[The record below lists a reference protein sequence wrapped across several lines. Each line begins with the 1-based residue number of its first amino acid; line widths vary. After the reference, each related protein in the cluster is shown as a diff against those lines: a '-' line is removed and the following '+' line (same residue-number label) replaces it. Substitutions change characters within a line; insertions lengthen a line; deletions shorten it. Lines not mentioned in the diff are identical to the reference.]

1 MSGRGTS
8 NGGDAARRQQ
18 PSDGSTATWQWVRE
32 QTLRGLDALIAR
44 RLRQAKL
51 VKVTNNPL
59 PLPERKLLTVMTS
72 VASPRSGWSGRTFVV
87 LDADT
92 ASASDPVRTEVELAY
107 EPSARRLVLTIT
119 PSIRRALGT
128 ATHVQVAYV
137 DDFDLELLQQLRVRL
152 EESTR
157 APLVVDLWSRVGLPP
172 ISSGSAL
179 NPEQQQA
186 LTAMT
191 DGGAWLVWGPPGTGK
206 TKVIVEAVAHAL
218 SRGRSVLITSHTN
231 VAVDNVVES
240 VAKTVTV
247 PGQVVRVGASDN
259 LTAKVSEHPW
269 LTVDKAAAVMT
280 DREARLHTIQSAI
293 AMNRAHPDRNHLD
306 VVVQRLEEGNGVQLE
321 SALRAQ
327 EAAITAQHLAEHIS
341 ASTAESARRLAEIAR
356 IERAAEPSAIV
367 ASVLPE
373 LRDRAAA
380 AASNA
385 HRAAE
390 DALSGERRL
399 TSLRVAHS
407 DSVLEWSKA
416 TSARQ
421 SWIAGLPWRRREADA
436 RVLRAVELRD
446 ALASEVQTA
455 QAALDALAGE
465 AAIMRGAATTA
476 QEQVLVSESAERRTC
491 ELTRQASALRAE
503 ESAAQV
509 HRAHVM
515 EEHDEA
521 QRSADAVSDHEG
533 IIARAREDG
542 TLEALA
548 ERDEYNGRVA
558 TLEAASRELDRQK
571 KLLDD
576 EYAATKRDLLEGAPV
591 IACTLSSLTTK
602 AELSNRRFDT
612 VIVDE
617 AASAQI
623 AQLIYAGSKAD
634 RCLSY
639 VGDFLQN
646 APITDTDDAITE
658 DEKQTLHW
666 QEDDIFALLGVTDR
680 ASAEENSHCVALRTQ
695 YRYPPVIADIVND
708 FCYDGLL
715 ESSWA
720 NSDNVAPTPYV
731 IFVDTS
737 DHPNQG
743 LRRDNVSW
751 AHPLGLDLIETIHAR
766 HQPEAIAPLGLV
778 CPYAAHARRAEA
790 LARRKSLAIECGTAH
805 KFQGRQYNVVILD
818 LMQDAGPLRWA
829 AQADLSGNK
838 REVSAAK
845 LLNVGITRAQQR
857 LYIIGDWRVVR
868 STQTPGMTAIASL
881 VGRPEFELISA
892 SDMTEMC

>member
-1 MSGRGTS
+1 M
-8 NGGDAARRQQ
+8 
-18 PSDGSTATWQWVRE
+18 RE
-32 QTLRGLDALIAR
+32 QTLKGLDALIAR
-44 RLRQAKL
+44 RVRQAKL
-51 VKVTNNPL
+51 VKVTNKPL

-72 VASPRSGWSGRTFVV
+72 VPSPRSGWSGRTFVV

-119 PSIRRALGT
+119 PSTRRALGT

-137 DDFDLELLQQLRVRL
+137 DDFDLDLLQQLRVRL

-157 APLVVDLWSRVGLPP
+157 APLVVDLWSREAVPP
-172 ISSGSAL
+172 IPARSAL
-179 NPEQQQA
+179 NLEQRQA

-191 DGGAWLVWGPPGTGK
+191 EGGAWLVWGPPGTGK
-206 TKVIVEAVAHAL
+206 TKVIVEAVSHAL

-231 VAVDNVVES
+231 VAVDNVVKS
-240 VAKTVTV
+240 VVEAVTV

-259 LTAKVSEHPW
+259 LTPKVSEHPW

-280 DREARLHTIQSAI
+280 DRVARLHAIQSAV
-293 AMNRAHPDRNHLD
+293 AVNRAHPDRNYLD
-306 VVVQRLEEGNGVQLE
+306 VVIQRLERGNGVQLE
-321 SALRAQ
+321 SALRAR
-327 EAAITAQHLAEHIS
+327 EAANTAQELAERIS
-341 ASTAESARRLAEIAR
+341 ASTEESARRLSEVAR
-356 IERAAEPSAIV
+356 VERAAESSAIV
-367 ASVLPE
+367 ASVLPG
-373 LRDRAAA
+373 LRERAAA

-385 HRAAE
+385 HRVAE

-421 SWIAGLPWRRREADA
+421 SWSAGLPWRRREADA
-436 RVLRAVELRD
+436 RVLRALQIRD

-455 QAALDALAGE
+455 QAALEALAGE
-465 AAIMRGAATTA
+465 AAIMGREATTA
-476 QEQVLVSESAERRTC
+476 QEQVLVGESAERRTR
-491 ELTRQASALRAE
+491 ELMRQASALRAE

-521 QRSADAVSDHEG
+521 RRSADAVSNHEG
-533 IIARAREDG
+533 IIATAREDG
-542 TLEALA
+542 TLEALS
-548 ERDEYNGRVA
+548 ERDEYNERVA

-571 KLLDD
+571 KLLED
-576 EYAATKRDLLEGAPV
+576 EYATTKRDLLEGAPV

-634 RCLSY
+634 RCLAY

-658 DEKQTLHW
+658 DDKQVLHW

-680 ASAEENSHCVALRTQ
+680 ASAENNSHCVALLTQ
-695 YRYPPVIADIVND
+695 YRYPPIIAGIVND

-715 ESSWA
+715 ESSWRK
-720 NSDNVAPTPYV
+720 NDELAPTPYV
-731 IFVDTS
+731 IFVDTAA
-737 DHPNQG
+737 HPRQG
-743 LRRDNVSW
+743 LRRDNESW
-751 AHPLGLDLIETIHAR
+751 THPLGLDLIETIHAR
-766 HQPEAIAPLGLV
+766 HRPDANAPLGLV
-778 CPYAAHARRAEA
+778 SPYAAHARRAEA
-790 LARRKSLAIECGTAH
+790 LARRNALSIECGTAH

-818 LMQDAGPLRWA
+818 LMQDSGPLRWA

-881 VGRPEFELISA
+881 VGRPGFELVSA
-892 SDMTEMC
+892 LDMTEMR